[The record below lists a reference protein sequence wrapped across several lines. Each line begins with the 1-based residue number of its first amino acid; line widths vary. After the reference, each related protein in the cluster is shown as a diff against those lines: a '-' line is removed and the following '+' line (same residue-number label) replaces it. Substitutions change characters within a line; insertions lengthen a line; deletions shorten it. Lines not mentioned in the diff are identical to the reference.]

1 MKKVT
6 IEKLDHFGRGIGKID
21 GKVIF
26 IPNALPNETVLY
38 EIEKEAKKYL
48 VGKNIEIINKSEN
61 RVEPECPYFEK
72 CGGCSLQHLSYE
84 DTKKFK
90 IDKIK
95 NLLEQ
100 NKLNVKNINFI
111 ENKNDFYYR
120 NKIEI
125 KIENSKLGFYQNK
138 THDLVEIDKCII
150 TKKSINKVINLL
162 LKSGLINAKVTIRSN
177 YNDELLLII
186 DTNDNFNYEQIIKE
200 NKVAGIILNGKTIH
214 NDSYFIEVI
223 NNKYFKVS
231 YNSFFQINEY
241 ICQKLF
247 ELIDKY
253 IEENAIVADLY
264 CGVGTLSIVASYKA
278 KKVYGIEIVENAVL
292 NAIENAKINHR
303 DNIYFSLGSV
313 PKVIDKIND
322 KLDTIIVD
330 PPRAGLDKY
339 TLDTIL
345 KFKPKTILY
354 VSCDPMT
361 LMRDLKSLEDEYEIK
376 ELNLLD
382 MFSYT
387 YHVETVCLLGKKNFS
402 IE

>member
-26 IPNALPNETVLY
+26 MPNALPNETVLY
-38 EIEKEAKKYL
+38 EIEKETKKYL

-138 THDLVEIDKCII
+138 THDLVEINECII

-162 LKSGLINAKVTIRSN
+162 LKSGLENAKVTIRSN

-278 KKVYGIEIVENAVL
+278 KKAYGIEIVENAVL

>member
-38 EIEKEAKKYL
+38 EIEKETKKYL

-138 THDLVEIDKCII
+138 THDLVEINECII

-162 LKSGLINAKVTIRSN
+162 LKSGLENAKVTIRSN

>member
-26 IPNALPNETVLY
+26 IPNALPNENVLY

-125 KIENSKLGFYQNK
+125 KIENGKLGFYQNK
-138 THDLVEIDKCII
+138 THDLVEINECII

-162 LKSGLINAKVTIRSN
+162 LKSGLENAKVTIRSN

-186 DTNDNFNYEQIIKE
+186 DTNDNFKYEQIIKE

-387 YHVETVCLLGKKNFS
+387 YHVETVCVLEKKNFS
-402 IE
+402 VE

>member
-38 EIEKEAKKYL
+38 EVEKEAKKYL

-138 THDLVEIDKCII
+138 THDLVEINECII

-162 LKSGLINAKVTIRSN
+162 LKSGLENAKVTIRSN

-278 KKVYGIEIVENAVL
+278 KKVYGIEIIENAVL
-292 NAIENAKINHR
+292 NAIKNARINHR
-303 DNIYFSLGSV
+303 NNVYFSLGSV

-339 TLDTIL
+339 TLDTVL

-361 LMRDLKSLEDEYEIK
+361 LMRDLKKLEDEYEIK

-387 YHVETVCLLGKKNFS
+387 YHVETVCILGKKNFS

>member
-38 EIEKEAKKYL
+38 EIEKETKKYL

-138 THDLVEIDKCII
+138 THDLVEINECII

-162 LKSGLINAKVTIRSN
+162 LKSGLENAKVTIRSN

-387 YHVETVCLLGKKNFS
+387 YHVESVCILNLK
-402 IE
+402 

>member
-1 MKKVT
+1 MNKVT

-26 IPNALPNETVLY
+26 IPNALPNENVLY

-125 KIENSKLGFYQNK
+125 KIENGKLGFYQNK
-138 THDLVEIDKCII
+138 THDLVEINECII

-278 KKVYGIEIVENAVL
+278 KKVYGIEIVENSVL

-354 VSCDPMT
+354 VSCDPMK

-387 YHVETVCLLGKKNFS
+387 YHVECVCVLEKKNFS
-402 IE
+402 VE

>member
-38 EIEKEAKKYL
+38 EIEKETKKYL

-100 NKLNVKNINFI
+100 NKLKVKNINFI

-138 THDLVEIDKCII
+138 THDLVEINECII

-162 LKSGLINAKVTIRSN
+162 LKSGLENAKVTIRSN

-247 ELIDKY
+247 ELINKY
-253 IEENAIVADLY
+253 VEENAIVADLY

-303 DNIYFSLGSV
+303 NNVYFSLGSV

-345 KFKPKTILY
+345 KIKPKTIIY

-361 LMRDLKSLEDEYEIK
+361 LIRDLKKLEDGYEIK

-387 YHVETVCLLGKKNFS
+387 YHVETVCILEKKKIF

>member
-38 EIEKEAKKYL
+38 EIEKETKKYL

-138 THDLVEIDKCII
+138 THDLVEINECII

-162 LKSGLINAKVTIRSN
+162 LKSGLENAKVTIRSN

-303 DNIYFSLGSV
+303 NNVYFSLGSV

-387 YHVETVCLLGKKNFS
+387 YHVESVCILNLK
-402 IE
+402 

>member
-125 KIENSKLGFYQNK
+125 KIENGKLGFYQNK
-138 THDLVEIDKCII
+138 THDLVEINECII

-162 LKSGLINAKVTIRSN
+162 LKSGLENAKVTIRSN

-387 YHVETVCLLGKKNFS
+387 YHVESVCILNLK
-402 IE
+402 